1 MDISEGDAAVQ
12 SQIVLQSSSPSKA
25 REKGAMTALNE
36 REPTRSTWIISY
48 SPSCIIIQIPGL
60 ILDLIKTQLE
70 SIQTS
75 LKLSNQNAIIGRLN
89 STICQFYTSLTHKD
103 IGNILV
109 RSKS

>member
-60 ILDLIKTQLE
+60 ILVLIKTQLE
-70 SIQTS
+70 SLQTS
-75 LKLSNQNAIIGRLN
+75 LKLSNQSAIIGRLN
-89 STICQFYTSLTHKD
+89 SKICQFYTSLTHKD
-103 IGNILV
+103 IGNLV
-109 RSKS
+109 VRLRS